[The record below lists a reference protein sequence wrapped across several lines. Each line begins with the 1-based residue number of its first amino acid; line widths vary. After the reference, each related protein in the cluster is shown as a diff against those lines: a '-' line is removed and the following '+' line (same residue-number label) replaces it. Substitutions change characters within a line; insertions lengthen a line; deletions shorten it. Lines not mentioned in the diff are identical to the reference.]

1 MFVGAEEGDY
11 HLLTRDKG
19 NVTSHHNGI
28 LAARLAYHLNLSGP
42 VMAINTACSSGL
54 VSVHQAVLSL
64 QNKECTTAVA
74 AGVNIMNTPDFFET
88 IDKAGMLSENG
99 KCFAFDKS
107 ADGMVPGEAAAAVVL
122 KPLREAEEDGDP
134 IYGVIRASGINYD
147 GKTNGITAPSGVA
160 QTRLLTSVYDRGRI
174 NPEDIEYIVTHGTGT
189 KLGDPVE
196 INALYDAFSAYT
208 NEEAFCALTSIKTNI
223 GHTFAASGIVSLI
236 SLLQAFSREMIPAS
250 LHCSGENR
258 YINWEKSPFM

>member
-1 MFVGAEEGDY
+1 M
-11 HLLTRDKG
+11 
-19 NVTSHHNGI
+19 
-28 LAARLAYHLNLSGP
+28 
-42 VMAINTACSSGL
+42 
-54 VSVHQAVLSL
+54 
-64 QNKECTTAVA
+64 
-74 AGVNIMNTPDFFET
+74 
-88 IDKAGMLSENG
+88 
-99 KCFAFDKS
+99 
-107 ADGMVPGEAAAAVVL
+107 
-122 KPLREAEEDGDP
+122 
-134 IYGVIRASGINYD
+134 IRASGINYD

-196 INALYDAFSAYT
+196 INALYDAFTAYT

-250 LHCSGENR
+250 LHCSGKTAISTGRRVLLCE
-258 YINWEKSPFM
+258 